1 MKNLKIIIPIIC
13 CLVFGIGCSNNS
25 HSDIDKTDNS
35 STNDVV
41 VEVESEEE
49 VINKIIEKYD
59 SIQPT
64 EWGEKV
70 NGVVNKINTNEKI
83 IALTFDACGGKYG
96 SDYDNDLIQYLIDE
110 QIPATLFVNRRWIEV
125 NKDKFL
131 ELANNDLFEI
141 ENHGYEHRPLSVT
154 SNSIYGIDG
163 TGNIKSVIDEIKL
176 NEKTIYELTGR
187 TTKYF
192 RSGTAYYDDVSIKIA
207 SDLGYKIVGF
217 TVNGDA
223 GATFSKSQIENAL
236 SKSTSGDI
244 VICHFNQPK
253 KYTYEGLQYALKEL
267 RDKGYSFVKLEDTNI

>member
-1 MKNLKIIIPIIC
+1 MKKLKIIIPIIC

-25 HSDIDKTDNS
+25 HSDIYKTDNS
-35 STNDVV
+35 STDDVV

-49 VINKIIEKYD
+49 VINNIIKKYD
-59 SIQPT
+59 PIQPT

-70 NGVVNKINTNEKI
+70 NGVVNKINTKEKI

-96 SDYDNDLIQYLIDE
+96 SNYDNDLIQYLIDE
-110 QIPATLFVNRRWIEV
+110 QIPATLFVNYRWIEV

-187 TTKYF
+187 KTKYF

-207 SDLGYKIVGF
+207 SDLGYKAIGF
-217 TVNGDA
+217 SVNGDA

-253 KYTYEGLQYALKEL
+253 KYTFEGLQYALKEL
-267 RDKGYSFVKLEDTNI
+267 RDKGYSFVKLEDTSI

>member
-163 TGNIKSVIDEIKL
+163 TDSIKGVIDEIKL

-187 TTKYF
+187 KTKYF
-192 RSGTAYYDDVSIKIA
+192 RSGTAYYDDISIKIA
-207 SDLGYKIVGF
+207 SDLGYKAIGF
-217 TVNGDA
+217 SVNGDA

-253 KYTYEGLQYALKEL
+253 KYTFEGLQYALKEL

>member
-1 MKNLKIIIPIIC
+1 MKKLKIIIPIIC

-25 HSDIDKTDNS
+25 HSDIDETYNR
-35 STNDVV
+35 STNDDV
-41 VEVESEEE
+41 VEVQSEEE

-70 NGVVNKINTNEKI
+70 NGVVNKINTKEKI

-96 SDYDNDLIQYLIDE
+96 SNYDNDLIQYLIDE
-110 QIPATLFVNRRWIEV
+110 QIPATLFVNYRWIEV

-187 TTKYF
+187 KTKYF
-192 RSGTAYYDDVSIKIA
+192 RGITIRIK
-207 SDLGYKIVGF
+207 
-217 TVNGDA
+217 
-223 GATFSKSQIENAL
+223 
-236 SKSTSGDI
+236 
-244 VICHFNQPK
+244 
-253 KYTYEGLQYALKEL
+253 
-267 RDKGYSFVKLEDTNI
+267 RVKR

>member
-1 MKNLKIIIPIIC
+1 MKKLKIIIPIIC

-25 HSDIDKTDNS
+25 HSDIYKTDNS
-35 STNDVV
+35 STDDVV

-49 VINKIIEKYD
+49 VINNIIKKYD
-59 SIQPT
+59 PIQPT

-131 ELANNDLFEI
+131 KLSNNDLFEI

-154 SNSIYGIDG
+154 SNSIYGING
-163 TGNIKSVIDEIKL
+163 TGSIKGVIDEIKL

-187 TTKYF
+187 KTKYF

-207 SDLGYKIVGF
+207 SDLGYKAIGF
-217 TVNGDA
+217 SVNGDA

-253 KYTYEGLQYALKEL
+253 KYTFEGLQYALKEL

>member
-1 MKNLKIIIPIIC
+1 MKKLKIIIPIIC

-25 HSDIDKTDNS
+25 HSDIYKTDNS
-35 STNDVV
+35 STDDVV

-49 VINKIIEKYD
+49 VINNIIKKYD
-59 SIQPT
+59 PIQPT

-70 NGVVNKINTNEKI
+70 NGVVNKINTKEKI

-96 SDYDNDLIQYLIDE
+96 SDYDNDLIQYLIDD

-131 ELANNDLFEI
+131 KLSNNDLFEI

-154 SNSIYGIDG
+154 SNSIYGING
-163 TGNIKSVIDEIKL
+163 TGSIKGVIDEIKL

-187 TTKYF
+187 KTKYF

-207 SDLGYKIVGF
+207 SDLGYKAIGF
-217 TVNGDA
+217 SVNGDA

-253 KYTYEGLQYALKEL
+253 KYTFEGLQYALKEL
-267 RDKGYSFVKLEDTNI
+267 RDNGYSFVKLEDTSI

>member
-1 MKNLKIIIPIIC
+1 MKKLKIIIPIIC

-25 HSDIDKTDNS
+25 HSDIYKTDNS
-35 STNDVV
+35 STDDVV

-49 VINKIIEKYD
+49 VINNIIKKYD
-59 SIQPT
+59 PIQPT

-70 NGVVNKINTNEKI
+70 NGVVNKINTKEKI

-110 QIPATLFVNRRWIEV
+110 QIPATLFVNYRWIEV

-154 SNSIYGIDG
+154 SNSIYGING
-163 TGNIKSVIDEIKL
+163 TGSIKGVIDEIKL

-187 TTKYF
+187 KTKYF

-207 SDLGYKIVGF
+207 SDLGYKAIGF
-217 TVNGDA
+217 SVNGDA

-253 KYTYEGLQYALKEL
+253 KYTFEGLQYALKEL
-267 RDKGYSFVKLEDTNI
+267 RDKGYSFVKLEDTSI

>member
-1 MKNLKIIIPIIC
+1 MKKLKIIIPIIC

-25 HSDIDKTDNS
+25 HSDIDETYNR
-35 STNDVV
+35 STNDDV
-41 VEVESEEE
+41 VEVQSEEE

-70 NGVVNKINTNEKI
+70 NGVVNKINTKEKI

-96 SDYDNDLIQYLIDE
+96 SNYDNDLIQYLIDE
-110 QIPATLFVNRRWIEV
+110 QIPATLFVNYRWIEV

-187 TTKYF
+187 KTKYF

-207 SDLGYKIVGF
+207 SDLGYKAIGF
-217 TVNGDA
+217 SVNGDA

-253 KYTYEGLQYALKEL
+253 KYTFEGLQYALKEL
-267 RDKGYSFVKLEDTNI
+267 RDKGYSFVKLEDTSI

>member
-1 MKNLKIIIPIIC
+1 MKKLKIIIPIIC

-25 HSDIDKTDNS
+25 HSDIYKTDNS
-35 STNDVV
+35 STDDVV

-49 VINKIIEKYD
+49 VINNIIKKYD
-59 SIQPT
+59 PIQPT

-70 NGVVNKINTNEKI
+70 NGVVNKINTKEKI

-125 NKDKFL
+125 NKYKFL
-131 ELANNDLFEI
+131 KLSNNDLFEI

-154 SNSIYGIDG
+154 SNSIYGING
-163 TGNIKSVIDEIKL
+163 TGSIKGVIDEIKL

-187 TTKYF
+187 KTKYF

-207 SDLGYKIVGF
+207 SDLGYKAIGF
-217 TVNGDA
+217 SVNSDA

-253 KYTYEGLQYALKEL
+253 KYTFEGLQYALKEL